1 MGMTTLNE
9 SKMKMGINLRTV
21 NKGVNTYGGTMK
33 ICIKKLDRLIE
44 I

>member
-21 NKGVNTYGGTMK
+21 NKGVHTFTYGGTMK
-33 ICIKKLDRLIE
+33 ICIKKVR
-44 I
+44 